1 MVKLEQEL
9 TQNYFLIIKK
19 LAYQIIV
26 IQHQIEIE
34 KQPRKIL
41 LKFQIISPLF
51 LLLIIKLKDQMWWV
65 KSIVNKIN
73 KCVFKNCYIYVNLI
87 IYYFL

>member
-41 LKFQIISPLF
+41 LKFQIIGPLF

-73 KCVFKNCYIYVNLI
+73 LIAVFLKII
-87 IYYFL
+87 IYKIT